1 MASLIPFS
9 GKTAS
14 DQYRAQNEV
23 NGHDLVKTTS
33 DNTNGT
39 YFIPFVKTGSTGGKG
54 LFIDDVSGPLTYNPS
69 TAFLK
74 TTDIECTVFRETP
87 IAGIPGAI
95 TSNTLTI
102 SSNSISDN
110 SSNQWFRVE
119 IAGPVTINNIQ
130 FQVSPRLW
138 GKQTILF
145 FNTATGAG
153 NNIVIPTNFTSN
165 LGIKLGFN
173 SNITINPQ
181 QGILLTVQ
189 KIRIGGPA
197 EFNYFTFTTIF

>member
-74 TTDIECTVFRETP
+74 TTDIECTVFRELP
-87 IAGIPGAI
+87 IAGIPGPVL
-95 TSNTLTI
+95 SNTLTI
-102 SSNSISDN
+102 STNGASDN

-119 IAGPVTINNIQ
+119 TAGPNTINSIQ
-130 FQVSPRLW
+130 FQILPRLW
-138 GKQTILF
+138 GKMTILI
-145 FNTATGAG
+145 FNTATVAG

-165 LGIKLGFN
+165 QGIKLGFN
-173 SNITINPQ
+173 SNITISPQ
-181 QGILLTVQ
+181 QGILLTIQRV
-189 KIRIGGPA
+189 RIGGA
-197 EFNYFTFTTIF
+197 TEFNYFTFTTIF